1 MEGSRSGIQ
10 ESLYVSNGCEGP
22 RVIQRVCASTENAG
36 VLCSVSTLLRGLSC
50 SRRRH
55 PACAMGGTEGTLRS
69 EVSNLNRDSLFKLT
83 LWKMRLEY
91 KKAGKNL
98 DPDAAAYE
106 GGVGYDSLSGA
117 TRLAY
122 DALSDVI
129 EALTK
134 DEK

>member
-1 MEGSRSGIQ
+1 M
-10 ESLYVSNGCEGP
+10 
-22 RVIQRVCASTENAG
+22 
-36 VLCSVSTLLRGLSC
+36 
-50 SRRRH
+50 H
-55 PACAMGGTEGTLRS
+55 
-69 EVSNLNRDSLFKLT
+69 RDSLRKLT
-83 LWKMRLEY
+83 LWRNRLDD

-122 DALSDVI
+122 DALSDMI
-129 EALTK
+129 EALTE